1 MRLAAVGADD
11 LREARAR
18 AQRISELLR
27 LDIGSAAAL
36 GAHDATLGERR
47 QRTPHGVAID
57 AIGLGDLHLARQF
70 VACGKT
76 AVGDAALDAV
86 GNEAP
91 QRDA

>member
-11 LREARAR
+11 LGEAGAR
-18 AQRISELLR
+18 TQGISELLR

-36 GAHDATLGERR
+36 GAHDATLRQRR
-47 QRTPHGVAID
+47 QRAPHGVTID
-57 AIGLGDLHLARQF
+57 AIGFGDFHFARQF

-91 QRDA
+91 QCDA